1 MDSGVLPLE
10 GYNCAPL
17 EALSIGVDLVIRE
30 NVGFFVF
37 GIPNT
42 FR

>member
-1 MDSGVLPLE
+1 MRWILPLE
-10 GYNCAPL
+10 RYNCVPL

-37 GIPNT
+37 GISNT